1 MNAAARL
8 ALYGLGVI
16 VAFGGAFGLAAA
28 VVPTSLVN
36 DWTKGTEMKNHE
48 GGHGSGETSTSG
60 STNTTAD
67 GLKGLALG
75 LNGYVLSPVEAP
87 ASVGE
92 TGELNFQIQ
101 DASGIPVT
109 EYSTEHDKD
118 LHLIV
123 ARSDGSQFR
132 HVHPVLEESTGTW
145 SLPWEW
151 SEAGSYR
158 VYADFTPAGD
168 DAAGLTLTRTVQ
180 VAGEFTPVEPRPTIV
195 AEVDGFTVS
204 LEGDLVAGS
213 ASDLVLTVMRDGE
226 PVTALEPYLGAFG
239 HLVALREGDL
249 AYLHV
254 HAEGEEPSAGET
266 SGPEIAFAAEAP
278 TAGRY
283 LLYLDFQVDGQV
295 HTAEFVV
302 DAAHG
307 SAHGAETDLD
317 SGSHS
322 EGH

>member
-1 MNAAARL
+1 MNTAARL
-8 ALYGLGVI
+8 TLYGLGVV
-16 VAFGGAFGLAAA
+16 VAFGGAFGLAGAL
-28 VVPTSLVN
+28 VPTSLVN
-36 DWTKGTEMKNHE
+36 EWTKGTEMNSHQSE
-48 GGHGSGETSTSG
+48 HGTGETGTSS

-67 GLKGLALG
+67 SLKGLALG
-75 LNGYVLSPVEAP
+75 LNGYVLSPIEAP
-87 ASVGE
+87 AGVGE
-92 TGELNFQIQ
+92 SGVLHFQIQ

-109 EYSTEHDKD
+109 AFSTEHDKD

-123 ARSDGSQFR
+123 TRSDGSQFR
-132 HVHPVLEESTGTW
+132 HVHPVLDKATGTW

-158 VYADFTPAGD
+158 VFADFTPA
-168 DAAGLTLTRTVQ
+168 DADASGLTLTRTVQ
-180 VAGEFTPVEPRPTIV
+180 VAGEFVPVVPRPTLV

-204 LEGDLVAGS
+204 LEGDLVTGT
-213 ASDLVLTVMRDGE
+213 ASDLVLTVTRDGE

-239 HLVALREGDL
+239 HLVALRDGDL

-254 HAEGEEPSAGET
+254 HAEGDKPSTGET

-283 LLYLDFQVDGQV
+283 LLYLDFQVDGRV

-302 DAAHG
+302 DATHG
-307 SAHGAETDLD
+307 GIVTD
-317 SGSHS
+317 SENESHS
-322 EGH
+322 EEH